1 MDDNFEKALAFFT
14 PPPDSWVCSGQRKI
28 EAAGQWIWET
38 LQGDFNTGQTTGQ
51 VVTGTVISMIPF
63 VDQLCDI
70 RDLVANCKKIN
81 EDDSDTWAW
90 VALCLTL
97 IGCFPVLGSLCKGGF
112 KVLFLYLRKSHLD
125 QLNNPGQL
133 YRALE
138 GAIGLLNDFL
148 NMPAT
153 RSALK
158 YLKIYNPYRFLE
170 EKLRGVID
178 SLDVF
183 DLLSV
188 FDELLSVT
196 KKLLDKVTA
205 WGPASLKQPVA
216 ALWNMLLTVRR
227 NADRM
232 LGKALAPLADLLE
245 KLANRLRVEGDN
257 AYRAHVGTNVH
268 LYGGE
273 RAAKEVEMIKRE
285 KPDWVDVGRKQRT
298 YPALDK
304 LSPDLEKFINK
315 GWPDIRSLASRKTPL
330 DGKFGTFDNSMAA
343 VEIPS
348 GEMIYRVIDPNS
360 SDNSICWMRKAE
372 FEKLTSKSDWRKNFA
387 VWKSWN
393 ENGEYVVYTVPP
405 GQPLKVWEGRAAT
418 QINENAKEYS
428 LEGGAVQIVLDPSQL
443 KKEFTGERRKTRWGY
458 GDVGSDP
465 VSPYLGLPKLEN
477 KNNWYEPKG
486 KE

>member
-1 MDDNFEKALAFFT
+1 MDLGNPAGRFQYRTNHRTGRHGDGYFHDPFCGSALRY
-14 PPPDSWVCSGQRKI
+14 PRSG
-28 EAAGQWIWET
+28 GQ
-38 LQGDFNTGQTTGQ
+38 LQ
-51 VVTGTVISMIPF
+51 
-63 VDQLCDI
+63 
-70 RDLVANCKKIN
+70 KIN

-133 YRALE
+133 YHALE

-178 SLDVF
+178 SLDVS

-216 ALWNMLLTVRR
+216 ALWNMLMAVRR

-232 LGKALAPLADLLE
+232 LGKALAPVTDLLE

-257 AYRAHVGTNVH
+257 AYRVHVGSNAH

-273 RAAKEVEMIKRE
+273 RAAKEVEMFKQE
-285 KPDWVDVGRKQRT
+285 KPDWVDVGAPTEKFK
-298 YPALDK
+298 PLGK
-304 LSPDLEKFINK
+304 LSTVQSKKIAE
-315 GWPDIRSLASRKTPL
+315 GWPDISENSNNVVLK
-330 DGKFGTFDNSMAA
+330 GKFDTFDNSLIG
-343 VEIPS
+343 VEIPP
-348 GEMIYRVIDPNS
+348 GEILYRVIDPNS

-372 FEKLTSKSDWRKNFA
+372 FEKLTSKSDWRKRFA

-393 ENGEYVVYTVPP
+393 GNGEYVVCTVPP
-405 GQPLKVWEGRAAT
+405 GQSLKVWEGRAAT

-428 LEGGAVQIVLDPSQL
+428 LEGGAVQIVLDPSLL
-443 KKEFTGERRKTRWGY
+443 KKEFTGERRKTGWGY
-458 GDVGSDP
+458 GDVAGDP

>member
-1 MDDNFEKALAFFT
+1 
-14 PPPDSWVCSGQRKI
+14 
-28 EAAGQWIWET
+28 
-38 LQGDFNTGQTTGQ
+38 
-51 VVTGTVISMIPF
+51 
-63 VDQLCDI
+63 
-70 RDLVANCKKIN
+70 
-81 EDDSDTWAW
+81 
-90 VALCLTL
+90 
-97 IGCFPVLGSLCKGGF
+97 
-112 KVLFLYLRKSHLD
+112 
-125 QLNNPGQL
+125 
-133 YRALE
+133 
-138 GAIGLLNDFL
+138 
-148 NMPAT
+148 MPAT

-216 ALWNMLLTVRR
+216 ALWNMLMAVRR

-232 LGKALAPLADLLE
+232 LGKALAPVTDLLE

-273 RAAKEVEMIKRE
+273 RAAKEVEMFKQE
-285 KPDWVDVGRKQRT
+285 KPDWVDVGKKKQT
-298 YPALDK
+298 YKPLNSFDDEQ
-304 LSPDLEKFINK
+304 SITE
-315 GWPDIRSLASRKTPL
+315 GWPDIRENSSNPVLK
-330 DGKFGTFDNSMAA
+330 GKFDTFDNSMSAI
-343 VEIPS
+343 EIPP
-348 GEMIYRVIDPNS
+348 GEILYRVIDPSS

-372 FEKLTSKSDWRKNFA
+372 FEKLTSKSDWRKRFA

-405 GQPLKVWEGRAAT
+405 GRPLKVWEGRAAT

-428 LEGGAVQIVLDPSQL
+428 LEGGAVQIVLNPSQL
-443 KKEFTGERRKTRWGY
+443 KKEFTGERRKTGWGY
-458 GDVGSDP
+458 GDVASDP

-477 KNNWYEPKG
+477 KNSWYEPKG

>member
-1 MDDNFEKALAFFT
+1 
-14 PPPDSWVCSGQRKI
+14 
-28 EAAGQWIWET
+28 
-38 LQGDFNTGQTTGQ
+38 
-51 VVTGTVISMIPF
+51 
-63 VDQLCDI
+63 
-70 RDLVANCKKIN
+70 
-81 EDDSDTWAW
+81 
-90 VALCLTL
+90 
-97 IGCFPVLGSLCKGGF
+97 
-112 KVLFLYLRKSHLD
+112 
-125 QLNNPGQL
+125 
-133 YRALE
+133 
-138 GAIGLLNDFL
+138 LNDFL

-216 ALWNMLLTVRR
+216 ALLNMLMAVRR

-232 LGKALAPLADLLE
+232 LSKALGPVTDLLE

-273 RAAKEVEMIKRE
+273 RAAKEVEMFKQE
-285 KPDWVDVGRKQRT
+285 KPDWVDVGVSVEK
-298 YPALDK
+298 YKPIKK
-304 LSPDLEKFINK
+304 LSKPQIVQIDQ
-315 GWPDIRSLASRKTPL
+315 GWPDIKNMPHRKTPL
-330 DGKFGTFDNSMAA
+330 NGKFNTFDNSMTG
-343 VEIPS
+343 VEIPP
-348 GEMIYRVIDPNS
+348 GEIIYRVIDPNS

-418 QINENAKEYS
+418 QVNENAKEYS

-443 KKEFTGERRKTRWGY
+443 RKEFTGERRKTGWGY
-458 GDVGSDP
+458 GDVAGDP

>member
-1 MDDNFEKALAFFT
+1 MDDDFEKALAFFT
-14 PPPDSWVCSGQRKI
+14 PPPDSWVYSGQRKI

-216 ALWNMLLTVRR
+216 ALWNMLMAVRR

-232 LGKALAPLADLLE
+232 LGKALAPVTDLLE

-257 AYRAHVGTNVH
+257 AYRAHVGSNAH

-273 RAAKEVEMIKRE
+273 RAAKEVEMFKRE
-285 KPDWVDVGRKQRT
+285 KPDWVDVGVSELKYEPLRN
-298 YPALDK
+298 
-304 LSPDLEKFINK
+304 LSSVQFDQITK
-315 GWPDIRSLASRKTPL
+315 GWPDLRKNSSNDVL
-330 DGKFGTFDNSMAA
+330 KGKFNTFDSTMTAT
-343 VEIPS
+343 EIPP
-348 GEMIYRVIDPNS
+348 GEVIYRIIDPNS
-360 SDNSICWMRKAE
+360 SDNSICWMHKAE
-372 FEKLTSKSDWRKNFA
+372 FEKLASKSDWRKNFA

-428 LEGGAVQIVLDPSQL
+428 LEGGAVQIVLNPSQL
-443 KKEFTGERRKTRWGY
+443 KKEFTGERRKTGWGY
-458 GDVGSDP
+458 GDVASDP

>member
-1 MDDNFEKALAFFT
+1 M
-14 PPPDSWVCSGQRKI
+14 
-28 EAAGQWIWET
+28 
-38 LQGDFNTGQTTGQ
+38 
-51 VVTGTVISMIPF
+51 
-63 VDQLCDI
+63 
-70 RDLVANCKKIN
+70 
-81 EDDSDTWAW
+81 
-90 VALCLTL
+90 
-97 IGCFPVLGSLCKGGF
+97 
-112 KVLFLYLRKSHLD
+112 
-125 QLNNPGQL
+125 
-133 YRALE
+133 
-138 GAIGLLNDFL
+138 
-148 NMPAT
+148 
-153 RSALK
+153 
-158 YLKIYNPYRFLE
+158 
-170 EKLRGVID
+170 ID

-216 ALWNMLLTVRR
+216 ALWNMLMAVRR

-232 LGKALAPLADLLE
+232 LSKALAPVTDLLE

-285 KPDWVDVGRKQRT
+285 KPDWVDVGAPTEKFK
-298 YPALDK
+298 LLSK
-304 LSPDLEKFINK
+304 LSTMQSKKIAE
-315 GWPDIRSLASRKTPL
+315 GWPDISENSNNVVLK
-330 DGKFGTFDNSMAA
+330 DKFNTFDISMTAT
-343 VEIPS
+343 EISP
-348 GEMIYRVIDPNS
+348 GEGIYRIIDPNS

-372 FEKLTSKSDWRKNFA
+372 FEKLTSKSDWRKRFA

-393 ENGEYVVYTVPP
+393 ENGEYVVYTVPQ

-418 QINENAKEYS
+418 QVNRTAPEYS

-443 KKEFTGERRKTRWGY
+443 KKEFTGERRKTGWGY
-458 GDVGSDP
+458 GDVAGDP